1 MGGEPT
7 SPSAKL
13 IESFIGGGVLF
24 GANGYPLI
32 ATNFEN

>member
-13 IESFIGGGVLF
+13 IESFIRGVLF